1 MKINI
6 RNIIPLGIIMVLLFS
21 ATSCEDML
29 STDSDRLSFEENN
42 TLNNPND
49 PFYMIAGILRE
60 VQKVGDRYVV
70 MGELRGDLMLTSQ
83 NASVSLKEVNDFQ
96 VSQGNDYL
104 DKRDFYN
111 IINHCNYAI
120 ERMDTSI
127 FISNEK
133 VMMPAF
139 AAIKAIRAWTYMQL
153 GLTYGSAIYI
163 EKPILD
169 LESSLA
175 TYPTKDLDA
184 LLEAL
189 VADILPYAD
198 VRLPSGNSVPNIFVP
213 IKALLGD
220 IYLYQGKYPQAAE
233 MYYGLIDL
241 TQGYGTFITD
251 NFVNRWTTASNDGV
265 SIGNV
270 LSYRGEAAVFIN
282 YSDESGESDPK
293 DLHSRLVG
301 MTYKG
306 NASLLPANSFIES
319 MAAALYYYQGSG
331 GTTTISEGDLRGI
344 IQNRYF
350 NLPSAYGYIS
360 LENSTESMFLITK
373 FYHNAFGGSSSGY
386 DPNNNLIEGGLVQLD
401 KIAVLRNVHIYLR
414 YAEAVNRMGKPT
426 LAFAVLKHGLKRAT
440 LYDEIDVKVNPK
452 ELVSGEPFIDF
463 QNPVFDSNVGTA
475 SRGRGLNIS
484 VPASTYVIP
493 DFTASATSFQDSINW
508 VEERI
513 LEEMAAETSFE
524 GNRFFDLLRVS
535 KRRANHPAFMADM
548 VSRKYDNAAAMRAR
562 LSTDINVWFV
572 KP

>member
-6 RNIIPLGIIMVLLFS
+6 RNIIPLGIIMVLLLS

-29 STDSDRLSFEENN
+29 STDSNRLSFEEDN

-282 YSDESGESDPK
+282 
-293 DLHSRLVG
+293 
-301 MTYKG
+301 
-306 NASLLPANSFIES
+306 
-319 MAAALYYYQGSG
+319 
-331 GTTTISEGDLRGI
+331 
-344 IQNRYF
+344 
-350 NLPSAYGYIS
+350 
-360 LENSTESMFLITK
+360 
-373 FYHNAFGGSSSGY
+373 
-386 DPNNNLIEGGLVQLD
+386 
-401 KIAVLRNVHIYLR
+401 
-414 YAEAVNRMGKPT
+414 
-426 LAFAVLKHGLKRAT
+426 
-440 LYDEIDVKVNPK
+440 
-452 ELVSGEPFIDF
+452 
-463 QNPVFDSNVGTA
+463 
-475 SRGRGLNIS
+475 
-484 VPASTYVIP
+484 
-493 DFTASATSFQDSINW
+493 
-508 VEERI
+508 
-513 LEEMAAETSFE
+513 
-524 GNRFFDLLRVS
+524 
-535 KRRANHPAFMADM
+535 
-548 VSRKYDNAAAMRAR
+548 
-562 LSTDINVWFV
+562 
-572 KP
+572 